1 MPFYRYVAFDGSG
14 RKIKGVMEAEN
25 ELRAANILGERGLAV
40 VSLKEIKKRK
50 TFALFPISLGELASF
65 SRQLATMISAGVRI
79 KEALTILA
87 RQEMFSRRFRKVLLE
102 TIIDLETGSSLAE
115 ALSNRKV
122 FDSVFINL
130 ISAGEEGGVLD
141 KAMEKAAEFYES
153 SKRLQDEI
161 KSAMAYPTF
170 VLIFAIII
178 VMVISFYILPN
189 LIQAFGGEIPLSPA
203 ISFLMNV
210 NRNLKANWPV
220 VSIVSALI
228 IAGFII
234 LMKSK
239 VGVYIKETLSFIFP
253 PALKIRKAMGLE
265 RFTRTLGVLIGSGVR
280 LTDAIEMSAKAS
292 NNLAII
298 SKVDQIVDSV
308 RKGESLRNAFA
319 ESNIFPQLIYEMV
332 GTGEETG
339 KLDEVLNKV
348 ADFYEDIV
356 RNSVRRLISLVEPM
370 MIAGIGGFIAF
381 LAYTMYTTIFQM
393 ERMIGR

>member
-14 RKIKGVMEAEN
+14 RKIKGIMEAES
-25 ELRAANILGERGLAV
+25 ELRAANVLGERGLAV
-40 VSLKEIKKRK
+40 VSLKEVRRRK
-50 TFALFPISLGELASF
+50 TFVLFPISIRELASF

-115 ALSNRKV
+115 ALSNRRV
-122 FDSVFINL
+122 FDPVFINL
-130 ISAGEEGGVLD
+130 VAAGEEGGVLD
-141 KAMEKAAEFYES
+141 KSMEKAAEFYES

-170 VLIFAIII
+170 VLVFAIII

-189 LIQAFGGEIPLSPA
+189 LIEAFGGEVPLSPTV
-203 ISFLMNV
+203 SFLMNV
-210 NRNLKANWPV
+210 NRNLKTNWPV
-220 VSIVSALI
+220 VSIVASLVI
-228 IAGFII
+228 IGFVI

-239 VGVYIKETLSFIFP
+239 AGVYIKDTLSLLFP

-292 NNLAII
+292 NNLTII
-298 SKVDQIVDSV
+298 SKAEQIIDSV

-319 ESNIFPQLIYEMV
+319 ESNVFPQLIYEMV

-339 KLDEVLNKV
+339 KLDEVLQKV
-348 ADFYEDIV
+348 ADFYEDVV
-356 RNSVRRLISLVEPM
+356 RNSIKRLISLVEPM
-370 MIAGIGGFIAF
+370 MIAGVGGFIAF

-393 ERMIGR
+393 EQMIGR

>member
-189 LIQAFGGEIPLSPA
+189 LIQAFGGEIPLSPT

-228 IAGFII
+228 IAGFMI

-239 VGVYIKETLSFIFP
+239 VGVYIKESLSFIFP

-308 RKGESLRNAFA
+308 RKGKSLRNAFA

>member
-14 RKIKGVMEAEN
+14 RKIKGIMEAES
-25 ELRAANILGERGLAV
+25 ELRAANVLGERGLAV
-40 VSLKEIKKRK
+40 VSLKEVRRRK
-50 TFALFPISLGELASF
+50 TFVLFPISIRELASF
-65 SRQLATMISAGVRI
+65 SRQLTTMISAGVRI

-115 ALSNRKV
+115 ALSNRRV
-122 FDSVFINL
+122 FDPVFINL
-130 ISAGEEGGVLD
+130 VAAGEEGGVLD
-141 KAMEKAAEFYES
+141 KSMEKAAEFYES

-170 VLIFAIII
+170 VLVFAIII

-189 LIQAFGGEIPLSPA
+189 LIEAFGGEVPLSPTV
-203 ISFLMNV
+203 SFLMNV
-210 NRNLKANWPV
+210 NRNLKTNWPV
-220 VSIVSALI
+220 VSIVAGLVI
-228 IAGFII
+228 IGFVI

-239 VGVYIKETLSFIFP
+239 AGVYIKDTLSFLFP

-292 NNLAII
+292 NNLTII
-298 SKVDQIVDSV
+298 SKAEQIIDSV

-319 ESNIFPQLIYEMV
+319 ESSVFPQLIYEMV

-339 KLDEVLNKV
+339 KLDEVLQKV
-348 ADFYEDIV
+348 ADFYEDVV
-356 RNSVRRLISLVEPM
+356 RNSIKRLIALVEPM
-370 MIAGIGGFIAF
+370 MIAGVGGFIAF
-381 LAYTMYTTIFQM
+381 LAYTMYTTIFQI
-393 ERMIGR
+393 EQMIGR

>member
-14 RKIKGVMEAEN
+14 RKIKGIMEAES
-25 ELRAANILGERGLAV
+25 ELRAANVLGERGLAV
-40 VSLKEIKKRK
+40 VSLKEVRRRK
-50 TFALFPISLGELASF
+50 TFVLFPISIRELASF
-65 SRQLATMISAGVRI
+65 SRQLTTMISAGVRI

-115 ALSNRKV
+115 ALSNRRV
-122 FDSVFINL
+122 FDPVFINL
-130 ISAGEEGGVLD
+130 VAAGEEGGVLD
-141 KAMEKAAEFYES
+141 KSMEKAAEFYES

-170 VLIFAIII
+170 VLVFAIII

-189 LIQAFGGEIPLSPA
+189 LIEAFGGEVPLSPTV
-203 ISFLMNV
+203 SFLMNV
-210 NRNLKANWPV
+210 NRNLKTNWP
-220 VSIVSALI
+220 IVLI
-228 IAGFII
+228 GASLVIIGFVI

-239 VGVYIKETLSFIFP
+239 AGVYIKDTLSFLFP

-292 NNLAII
+292 NNLTII
-298 SKVDQIVDSV
+298 SKAEQIIDSV

-319 ESNIFPQLIYEMV
+319 ESSVFPQLIYEMV

-339 KLDEVLNKV
+339 KLDEVLQKV
-348 ADFYEDIV
+348 ADFYEDVV
-356 RNSVRRLISLVEPM
+356 RNSIKRLISLVEPM
-370 MIAGIGGFIAF
+370 MIAGVGGFIAF

-393 ERMIGR
+393 EQMIGR

>member
-14 RKIKGVMEAEN
+14 RKIKGIMEAES
-25 ELRAANILGERGLAV
+25 ELRAANVLGERGLAV
-40 VSLKEIKKRK
+40 VSLKEVRRRK
-50 TFALFPISLGELASF
+50 TFVLFPISIRELASF

-102 TIIDLETGSSLAE
+102 TIIDLETGSSFAE
-115 ALSNRKV
+115 ALSNRRV
-122 FDSVFINL
+122 FDPVFINL
-130 ISAGEEGGVLD
+130 VAAGEEGGVLD
-141 KAMEKAAEFYES
+141 KSMEKAAEFYES

-170 VLIFAIII
+170 VLVFAIII

-189 LIQAFGGEIPLSPA
+189 LIEAFGGEVPLSPTV
-203 ISFLMNV
+203 SFLMNV
-210 NRNLKANWPV
+210 NRNLKTNWPV
-220 VSIVSALI
+220 VSIVAGLVI
-228 IAGFII
+228 IGFVI

-239 VGVYIKETLSFIFP
+239 AGVYIKDTLSLLFP

-292 NNLAII
+292 NNLTII
-298 SKVDQIVDSV
+298 SKAEQIIDSV

-319 ESNIFPQLIYEMV
+319 ESSVFPQLIYEMV

-339 KLDEVLNKV
+339 KLDEVLQKV
-348 ADFYEDIV
+348 ADFYEDVV
-356 RNSVRRLISLVEPM
+356 RNSIKRLISLVEPM
-370 MIAGIGGFIAF
+370 MIAGVGGFIAF

-393 ERMIGR
+393 EQMIGR

>member
-14 RKIKGVMEAEN
+14 RKIKGIMEAES
-25 ELRAANILGERGLAV
+25 ELRAANVLGERGLAV
-40 VSLKEIKKRK
+40 VSLKEVRRRK
-50 TFALFPISLGELASF
+50 TFVLFPISIRELASF

-115 ALSNRKV
+115 ALSNRRV
-122 FDSVFINL
+122 FDPVFINL
-130 ISAGEEGGVLD
+130 VAAGEEGGVLD
-141 KAMEKAAEFYES
+141 KSMEKAAEFYES

-170 VLIFAIII
+170 VLVFAIII

-189 LIQAFGGEIPLSPA
+189 LIEAFGGEVPLSPTV
-203 ISFLMNV
+203 SFLMNV
-210 NRNLKANWPV
+210 NRNLKTNWPV
-220 VSIVSALI
+220 VSIVAGLVI
-228 IAGFII
+228 IGFVI

-239 VGVYIKETLSFIFP
+239 AGVYIKDTLSLLFP
-253 PALKIRKAMGLE
+253 PALKIRKSMGLE

-292 NNLAII
+292 NNLTII
-298 SKVDQIVDSV
+298 SKAEQIIDSV

-319 ESNIFPQLIYEMV
+319 ESNVFPQLIYEMV

-339 KLDEVLNKV
+339 KLDEVLQKV
-348 ADFYEDIV
+348 ADFYEDVV
-356 RNSVRRLISLVEPM
+356 RNSIKRLISLVEPM
-370 MIAGIGGFIAF
+370 MIAGVGGFIAF

-393 ERMIGR
+393 EQMIGR

>member
-14 RKIKGVMEAEN
+14 RKIKGIMEAES
-25 ELRAANILGERGLAV
+25 ELRAANVLGERGLAV
-40 VSLKEIKKRK
+40 VSLKEVKRRK
-50 TFALFPISLGELASF
+50 TFVLFPISIRELASF

-115 ALSNRKV
+115 ALSNRRV
-122 FDSVFINL
+122 FDPVFINL
-130 ISAGEEGGVLD
+130 VAAGEEGGVLD
-141 KAMEKAAEFYES
+141 KSMEKAAEFYES

-170 VLIFAIII
+170 VLVFAIII

-189 LIQAFGGEIPLSPA
+189 LIEAFGGEVPLSPTV
-203 ISFLMNV
+203 SFLMNV
-210 NRNLKANWPV
+210 NRNLKTNWPV
-220 VSIVSALI
+220 VSIVAGLVI
-228 IAGFII
+228 IGFVI

-239 VGVYIKETLSFIFP
+239 AGVYIKDTLSLLFP
-253 PALKIRKAMGLE
+253 PALKIRKSMGLE

-292 NNLAII
+292 NNLTII
-298 SKVDQIVDSV
+298 SKAEQIIDSV

-319 ESNIFPQLIYEMV
+319 ESNVFPQLIYEMV

-339 KLDEVLNKV
+339 KLDEVLQKV
-348 ADFYEDIV
+348 ADFYEDVV
-356 RNSVRRLISLVEPM
+356 RNSIKRLISLVEPM
-370 MIAGIGGFIAF
+370 MIAGVGGFIAF

-393 ERMIGR
+393 EQMIGR

>member
-189 LIQAFGGEIPLSPA
+189 LIQAFGGEIPLSPT

-220 VSIVSALI
+220 VSIVSVLI
-228 IAGFII
+228 IAGFMI

-253 PALKIRKAMGLE
+253 LALKIRKAMGLE

>member
-25 ELRAANILGERGLAV
+25 ELRAANILGERGLAI

-122 FDSVFINL
+122 FDPVFINL

-153 SKRLQDEI
+153 SKKLRDEI

-189 LIQAFGGEIPLSPA
+189 LIQAFGGEIPLSPT

-210 NRNLKANWPV
+210 NRSLKANWPV
-220 VSIVSALI
+220 VSVVSALI

-308 RKGESLRNAFA
+308 RKGKSLRNAFA

-356 RNSVRRLISLVEPM
+356 RNSVKRLISLIEPM
-370 MIAGIGGFIAF
+370 MIAGIGGFVAF
-381 LAYTMYTTIFQM
+381 LAYTMYTTIFQI

>member
-14 RKIKGVMEAEN
+14 RKIKGIMEAES
-25 ELRAANILGERGLAV
+25 ELRAANVLGERGLAV
-40 VSLKEIKKRK
+40 VSLKEVRRRK
-50 TFALFPISLGELASF
+50 TFVLFPISIRELASF
-65 SRQLATMISAGVRI
+65 SRQLTTMISAGVRI

-102 TIIDLETGSSLAE
+102 TIIDLETGSSFAE
-115 ALSNRKV
+115 ALSNRRV
-122 FDSVFINL
+122 FDPVFINL
-130 ISAGEEGGVLD
+130 VAAGEEGGVLD
-141 KAMEKAAEFYES
+141 KSMEKAAEFYES

-170 VLIFAIII
+170 VLVFAIII

-189 LIQAFGGEIPLSPA
+189 LIEAFGGEVPLSPTV
-203 ISFLMNV
+203 SFLMNV
-210 NRNLKANWPV
+210 NRNLKTNWP
-220 VSIVSALI
+220 IVLI
-228 IAGFII
+228 GASLVIIGFVI

-239 VGVYIKETLSFIFP
+239 AGVYIKDTLSFLFP

-292 NNLAII
+292 NNLTII
-298 SKVDQIVDSV
+298 SKAEQIIDSV

-319 ESNIFPQLIYEMV
+319 ESSVFPQLIYEMV

-339 KLDEVLNKV
+339 KLDEVLQKV
-348 ADFYEDIV
+348 ADFYEDVV
-356 RNSVRRLISLVEPM
+356 RNSIKRLIALVEPM
-370 MIAGIGGFIAF
+370 MIAGVGGFIAF

-393 ERMIGR
+393 EQMIGR

>member
-14 RKIKGVMEAEN
+14 RKIKGVMEAES
-25 ELRAANILGERGLAV
+25 ELRAANVLGERGLAV
-40 VSLKEIKKRK
+40 VSLKEVKRRK
-50 TFALFPISLGELASF
+50 TFVLFPISTRELASF

-102 TIIDLETGSSLAE
+102 IIIDLETGSSLAE
-115 ALSNRKV
+115 ALSNRRV
-122 FDSVFINL
+122 FDPVFINL
-130 ISAGEEGGVLD
+130 VAAGEEGGVLD
-141 KAMEKAAEFYES
+141 KSMEKAAEFYES

-170 VLIFAIII
+170 VLVFAIII

-189 LIQAFGGEIPLSPA
+189 LIKAFGGEVPLSPTV
-203 ISFLMNV
+203 SFLMNV
-210 NRNLKANWPV
+210 NRNLKTNWPV
-220 VSIVSALI
+220 VSIVAGLVI
-228 IAGFII
+228 IGFVI

-239 VGVYIKETLSFIFP
+239 AGIYIKDALSLLFP

-298 SKVDQIVDSV
+298 SKAEQIIDSV
-308 RKGESLRNAFA
+308 RRGESLRNAFA
-319 ESNIFPQLIYEMV
+319 ESNVFPQLVYEMV

-339 KLDEVLNKV
+339 KLDEVLQKV
-348 ADFYEDIV
+348 ADFYEDVV
-356 RNSVRRLISLVEPM
+356 RNSIKRLISLVEPI
-370 MIAGIGGFIAF
+370 MIAGVGGFIAF
-381 LAYTMYTTIFQM
+381 LAYTIYTTIFQM
-393 ERMIGR
+393 EQMIGR

>member
-14 RKIKGVMEAEN
+14 RKIKGIMEAES
-25 ELRAANILGERGLAV
+25 ELRAANVLGERGLAV
-40 VSLKEIKKRK
+40 VSLKEVRRRK
-50 TFALFPISLGELASF
+50 TFVLFPISIRELASF

-115 ALSNRKV
+115 ALSNRRV
-122 FDSVFINL
+122 FDPVFINL
-130 ISAGEEGGVLD
+130 VAAGEEGGVLD
-141 KAMEKAAEFYES
+141 KSMEKAAEFYES

-170 VLIFAIII
+170 VLVFAIII

-189 LIQAFGGEIPLSPA
+189 LIEAFGGEVPLSPTV
-203 ISFLMNV
+203 SFLMNV
-210 NRNLKANWPV
+210 NRNLKTNWP
-220 VSIVSALI
+220 IVLI
-228 IAGFII
+228 GASLVIIGFVI

-239 VGVYIKETLSFIFP
+239 AGVYIKDTLSFLFP

-292 NNLAII
+292 NNLTII
-298 SKVDQIVDSV
+298 SKAEQIIDSV

-319 ESNIFPQLIYEMV
+319 ESNVFPQLVYEMV

-339 KLDEVLNKV
+339 KLDEVLQKV
-348 ADFYEDIV
+348 ADFYEDVV
-356 RNSVRRLISLVEPM
+356 RNSIKRLISLVEPM
-370 MIAGIGGFIAF
+370 MIAGVGGFIAF

-393 ERMIGR
+393 EQMIGR

>member
-14 RKIKGVMEAEN
+14 RKIKGIMEAES
-25 ELRAANILGERGLAV
+25 ELRAANVLGERGLAV
-40 VSLKEIKKRK
+40 VSLKEVKRRK
-50 TFALFPISLGELASF
+50 TFVLFPISIRELASF

-115 ALSNRKV
+115 ALSNRRV
-122 FDSVFINL
+122 FDPVFINL
-130 ISAGEEGGVLD
+130 VAAGEEGGVLD
-141 KAMEKAAEFYES
+141 KSMEKAAEFYES

-170 VLIFAIII
+170 VLVFAIII

-189 LIQAFGGEIPLSPA
+189 LIEAFGGEVPLSPTV
-203 ISFLMNV
+203 SFLMNV
-210 NRNLKANWPV
+210 NRNLKTNWP
-220 VSIVSALI
+220 IVLI
-228 IAGFII
+228 GASLVIIGFVI

-239 VGVYIKETLSFIFP
+239 AGVYIKDTLSLLFP

-292 NNLAII
+292 NNLTII
-298 SKVDQIVDSV
+298 SKAEQIIDSV

-319 ESNIFPQLIYEMV
+319 ESSVFPQLIYEMV

-339 KLDEVLNKV
+339 KLDEVLQKV
-348 ADFYEDIV
+348 ADFYEDVV
-356 RNSVRRLISLVEPM
+356 RNSIKRLISLVEPM
-370 MIAGIGGFIAF
+370 MIAGVGGFIAF

-393 ERMIGR
+393 EQMIGR

>member
-14 RKIKGVMEAEN
+14 RKIKGIMEAES
-25 ELRAANILGERGLAV
+25 ELRAANVLGERGLAV
-40 VSLKEIKKRK
+40 VSLKEVRRRK
-50 TFALFPISLGELASF
+50 TFVLFPISIRELASF

-115 ALSNRKV
+115 ALSNRRV
-122 FDSVFINL
+122 FDPVFINL
-130 ISAGEEGGVLD
+130 VAAGEEGGVLD
-141 KAMEKAAEFYES
+141 KSMEKAAEFYES

-170 VLIFAIII
+170 VLVFAIII

-189 LIQAFGGEIPLSPA
+189 LIEAFGGEVPLSPTV
-203 ISFLMNV
+203 SFLMNV
-210 NRNLKANWPV
+210 NRNLKTNWPV
-220 VSIVSALI
+220 VSIVAGLVI
-228 IAGFII
+228 IGFVI

-239 VGVYIKETLSFIFP
+239 AGVYIKDTLSLLFP

-292 NNLAII
+292 NNLTII
-298 SKVDQIVDSV
+298 SKAEQIIDSV

-319 ESNIFPQLIYEMV
+319 ESNVFPQLIYEMV

-339 KLDEVLNKV
+339 KLDEVLQKV
-348 ADFYEDIV
+348 ADFYEDVV
-356 RNSVRRLISLVEPM
+356 RNSIKRLISLVEPM
-370 MIAGIGGFIAF
+370 MIAGVGGFIAF

-393 ERMIGR
+393 EQMIGR